1 MREISAGAGDGMV
14 NDMAEDERVSPEPEP
29 HTALSPGPD
38 PGQPLAL
45 APTSFS
51 PRSASLAPTP
61 VLLLA
66 QP

>member
-1 MREISAGAGDGMV
+1 MV

-38 PGQPLAL
+38 PGQPLTLAPTH

-51 PRSASLAPTP
+51 PRSASLAP
-61 VLLLA
+61 A
-66 QP
+66 QLQSYS